1 MTIKKRFNKAIIYI
15 CIAFFSL
22 AVAFVFITFRGKSQ
36 AGLIEVGCSAFVFV
50 IFLHVL
56 KKIIP
61 HSAGMIVTVL
71 SLLMAI
77 MLLFANYSL
86 QKKKHKDYTFREFLV
101 GDFLTKRIMGK
112 QTEIPSELLV
122 KKLENIIPGEFTQ
135 TRTEKYTIESPFEK
149 PEKDLMGKP
158 SDLPLEELSH
168 VTIRKENLYSF
179 QIPRETIGYKPKIA
193 VLEGLKLGM
202 TRLTTEFI
210 EDDLEFSKEESPG
223 HHLSSSLYLP
233 LETEAVS
240 NRLFRGIFSQSEKQA
255 ELSVAEIQTG
265 ELEGYISDEPGK
277 QVMEKLQ
284 TP

>member
-1 MTIKKRFNKAIIYI
+1 MTIKKQFNKAIIYI

-22 AVAFVFITFRGKSQ
+22 AVAFVFITFRGMSQ

-50 IFLHVL
+50 IFLHIL

-101 GDFLTKRIMGK
+101 GDFLTKRIMGRH
-112 QTEIPSELLV
+112 TEIPSELLV

-135 TRTEKYTIESPFEK
+135 TRTEKQTIESPFEK

-158 SDLPLEELSH
+158 SDLPLNELSH
-168 VTIRKENLYSF
+168 VAMRKEKLHSF
-179 QIPRETIGYKPKIA
+179 QIPGETIDYKPKFA
-193 VLEGLKLGM
+193 VREGLKLGM
-202 TRLTTEFI
+202 TRMTMEFI
-210 EDDLEFSKEESPG
+210 EDDLEISKKENLG
-223 HHLSSSLYLP
+223 NHLTSSLYLP
-233 LETEAVS
+233 LEAEVVSSRPFHAV
-240 NRLFRGIFSQSEKQA
+240 FSQSEKQA
-255 ELSVAEIQTG
+255 ELSVPEIQAG

-277 QVMEKLQ
+277 QVMGKLQ